1 MEFKVIRIPR
11 GVVRISHI
19 NRIKVEFKGLSSLLA
34 VAAARILIESKW
46 NLKNYVSLDMDE
58 LGEILIES
66 KWNLKMFTVQFRIL
80 EGDYINRIKVEFKV

>member
-1 MEFKVIRIPR
+1 MDELGEILIESKWNLKNYV
-11 GVVRISHI
+11 
-19 NRIKVEFKGLSSLLA
+19 SLDMDELGE
-34 VAAARILIESKW
+34 ILIESKW